1 MENSEI
7 YLNFGRGFH
16 SNDARSTVI
25 GAFTGAGPS
34 GSGVVAAAQP
44 TPLVKALGYELGART
59 HLFDR
64 LDLAA
69 ALWNLNLGSELV
81 FSGDAGTDEA
91 SSLPSRRY
99 GVDFEARWQINE
111 WLSADYDLS
120 WSHARFSDGGFVPL
134 AVPIFMNGGLT
145 ADFHNGLTVALR
157 GRYVSDRAGNED
169 DTVTARGLLPA
180 RPLRA
185 LSLAQSGVLAPAP
198 ESDRHRLARGAVLR
212 QFVRAQRDA
221 DPEPRRALLLQA
233 REGRGRAA
241 RRHVGE
247 DGAAGRQHPLHARK
261 PDRRRRWIDLVLLT
275 IRMDCPPSGLH
286 PRGHGPYD
294 WEPSMSDSQQRL
306 RLTAALAAS
315 AAVHAAV
322 LLLLVR
328 SVPLVDLLAGGL
340 ETTKAKLIRVSL
352 VSRPGGGG
360 GGPLPGTPS
369 AALGRSDS
377 PPAPS
382 QPLVAPAPSPPPP
395 PLPTTQAK
403 PAAVAT
409 PSPTAFASLRA
420 LAAPAPSRPQPA
432 APPMPAAPAANGPAA
447 APSSGGTGD
456 RVGSL
461 GGPGGGRGGA
471 GTGDGS
477 GGDGSDGS
485 ARPAYGSN
493 PKPPYPLAARRLG
506 VEGVV
511 TLEVLV
517 RPDGSPAEVR
527 VQSSS
532 GSPLLDE
539 SALDTV
545 RTRWRF
551 LPARRGNVPVES
563 RVTFPVRF
571 RLSEG

>member
-1 MENSEI
+1 
-7 YLNFGRGFH
+7 
-16 SNDARSTVI
+16 
-25 GAFTGAGPS
+25 
-34 GSGVVAAAQP
+34 
-44 TPLVKALGYELGART
+44 
-59 HLFDR
+59 
-64 LDLAA
+64 
-69 ALWNLNLGSELV
+69 
-81 FSGDAGTDEA
+81 
-91 SSLPSRRY
+91 
-99 GVDFEARWQINE
+99 
-111 WLSADYDLS
+111 
-120 WSHARFSDGGFVPL
+120 
-134 AVPIFMNGGLT
+134 
-145 ADFHNGLTVALR
+145 
-157 GRYVSDRAGNED
+157 
-169 DTVTARGLLPA
+169 
-180 RPLRA
+180 
-185 LSLAQSGVLAPAP
+185 
-198 ESDRHRLARGAVLR
+198 
-212 QFVRAQRDA
+212 
-221 DPEPRRALLLQA
+221 
-233 REGRGRAA
+233 
-241 RRHVGE
+241 
-247 DGAAGRQHPLHARK
+247 
-261 PDRRRRWIDLVLLT
+261 
-275 IRMDCPPSGLH
+275 
-286 PRGHGPYD
+286 
-294 WEPSMSDSQQRL
+294 MSDSQQRL

-420 LAAPAPSRPQPA
+420 LVAPAPSRPQPA